1 VNASRPYRDKDA
13 APRYGAS
20 IVTAEIL
27 RGWLAVSEGGMA
39 RPQGENF
46 PVLKGIVAAL
56 AISAVIW
63 LLIIAIVE

>member
-1 VNASRPYRDKDA
+1 
-13 APRYGAS
+13 
-20 IVTAEIL
+20 
-27 RGWLAVSEGGMA
+27 MA
-39 RPQGENF
+39 RPQGEKF